1 MPTLQ
6 VGSCNMPSVRLVA
19 SITIAGVLASASVG
33 KTNLQS
39 KAPTT
44 DSVADLVKVVGLCMF
59 AD

>member
-1 MPTLQ
+1 MPRL
-6 VGSCNMPSVRLVA
+6 RLVA

>member
-1 MPTLQ
+1 
-6 VGSCNMPSVRLVA
+6 MPSVRLVA
-19 SITIAGVLASASVG
+19 SITIAGVLASASVS
-33 KTNLQS
+33 KANLQS